1 MNYGALLVLSLGLML
16 ISCRKAS
23 PGTPVEPSLAAAR
36 RIGNRIQFSPN
47 DPQLRRIRV
56 ETVQSAPVPEDEV
69 VAPGKVELDPS
80 RVSRVPVPVSGRILR
95 VLVGLGDTVKAG
107 DPVLFLESTE
117 VSGIVSALRQA
128 LANLTQAQAT
138 LGKSEADFNRA
149 RDLLADHA
157 IAQKEVLA
165 ASAAVVQAKSGVE
178 QAQAARDEA
187 MRRLQ
192 ILGVQPD
199 APDQQITVKA
209 RVPGRVVEIN
219 AAAGDFRNDTT
230 TPVMT
235 IADVSIVWVSA
246 DVPEDRIRLIR
257 IGEPVEI
264 SMPAFPGERLKGRVR
279 RIADTVD
286 PQTRTIKVRA
296 EMPNPAAR
304 FRSEMF
310 ATVRYVRGTSVLP
323 VIPRGAVL
331 QQENANTVFVERAR
345 GEFEE
350 VSVTVAW
357 QDEKRAAIRSGI
369 RAGECV
375 VVEGNTQLN
384 AY

>member
-80 RVSRVPVPVSGRILR
+80 RVSRVPVPVPGRILR

-178 QAQAARDEA
+178 QAQATRDEA

-350 VSVTVAW
+350 VPVTVAW

>member
-1 MNYGALLVLSLGLML
+1 LSLALML
-16 ISCRKAS
+16 ISCRKAN

-80 RVSRVPVPVSGRILR
+80 RVSRVPVPVPGRILR

-350 VSVTVAW
+350 VPVTVAW

>member
-1 MNYGALLVLSLGLML
+1 
-16 ISCRKAS
+16 
-23 PGTPVEPSLAAAR
+23 
-36 RIGNRIQFSPN
+36 
-47 DPQLRRIRV
+47 
-56 ETVQSAPVPEDEV
+56 
-69 VAPGKVELDPS
+69 
-80 RVSRVPVPVSGRILR
+80 
-95 VLVGLGDTVKAG
+95 
-107 DPVLFLESTE
+107 
-117 VSGIVSALRQA
+117 
-128 LANLTQAQAT
+128 
-138 LGKSEADFNRA
+138 
-149 RDLLADHA
+149 
-157 IAQKEVLA
+157 
-165 ASAAVVQAKSGVE
+165 
-178 QAQAARDEA
+178 
-187 MRRLQ
+187 
-192 ILGVQPD
+192 
-199 APDQQITVKA
+199 
-209 RVPGRVVEIN
+209 
-219 AAAGDFRNDTT
+219 
-230 TPVMT
+230 MT

-350 VSVTVAW
+350 VPVTVAW
-357 QDEKRAAIRSGI
+357 QDEKRAAIRGGI

>member
-16 ISCRKAS
+16 ISCRKAT
-23 PGTPVEPSLAAAR
+23 PGTAAEPSLAAAR

-80 RVSRVPVPVSGRILR
+80 RVSRVPVPVPGRILR

-128 LANLTQAQAT
+128 LANLTQANST
-138 LGKSEADFNRA
+138 LGKSEADLNRA
-149 RDLLADHA
+149 RDLFADHA

-257 IGEPVEI
+257 IGETVEI

-310 ATVRYVRGTSVLP
+310 ATVRYVRGTSILP

-331 QQENANTVFVERAR
+331 QQENANTVFVERAP

-350 VSVTVAW
+350 VPVTIAW

>member
-80 RVSRVPVPVSGRILR
+80 RVSRVPVPVPGRILR

-350 VSVTVAW
+350 VPVTVAW